1 MFVSFLSSS
10 VVLPLFILYFFSI
23 EKNMKPIVSQQ
34 EYVHGLSVSSNES
47 VNGTETMEYE
57 LNKLKKGGKCVPH

>member
-1 MFVSFLSSS
+1 
-10 VVLPLFILYFFSI
+10 
-23 EKNMKPIVSQQ
+23 MKPIVSQQ